1 MNINPV
7 KHPTLAQVVASQLA
21 ASILDGE
28 LKAGDKLPSE
38 RELMKQLSVSRAT
51 LREALKALS
60 ENRLIEARKGVGSFV
75 LALDRN
81 NYVQA
86 AELALVAHAS
96 SRLKIHLYRRPQRNL
111 RKPHRVP
118 NRCASAPARRSPCA
132 SPTCGAIGWEPST

>member
-60 ENRLIEARKGVGSFV
+60 ENRLIEARKGV
-75 LALDRN
+75 
-81 NYVQA
+81 
-86 AELALVAHAS
+86 
-96 SRLKIHLYRRPQRNL
+96 
-111 RKPHRVP
+111 
-118 NRCASAPARRSPCA
+118 
-132 SPTCGAIGWEPST
+132 